1 MIHIISKS
9 TFNWEVTKVFNK
21 SLSNMIL
28 SLFRQDSMHPLQFL
42 LTKSTH
48 FALEED
54 QSRNMKHREE

>member
-1 MIHIISKS
+1 
-9 TFNWEVTKVFNK
+9 
-21 SLSNMIL
+21 MIL

-48 FALEED
+48 FALGED